1 MGGNYLKKRIII
13 LLAVISLV
21 FFVISYLLPQ
31 RIGGTDY
38 TGVYT
43 DAGLYGTQ
51 ENVEV
56 KKTGNIYTLRI
67 KPTIGDAEYVNVEFS
82 PDKPGEMVQIDDHS
96 RCRVYMFNNSM
107 CIQTYIQTYIMYEGD
122 YYDDTNGELEN
133 SYSLGGYELYSL
145 AYMVKMNS
153 TDRQNDNYMRYVL
166 RIAAVIIF
174 AVLSVILIFN
184 KIKAAPVIGMAV
196 MSAVILTGFV
206 YDFSVKLYEGRY
218 EAEDSITKSYL
229 NDLDDVN
236 RLYCMDIVKADRTG
250 NKYYIVMFNTSRSFP
265 DIYVAHTKDGELI
278 TDTEVEDGFADFNTY
293 RITRKF
299 GKYHMYWKV
308 GDEWFTMRIDKKYE
322 KGFAVR
328 HITEYL
334 AAGLLGIYFFIFI
347 KSYTKA
353 RKEKEEERR
362 YGIFGRYRCA
372 EVSHLNEIYED
383 FAKHLTENVAGT
395 EIIIMPDSFEIF
407 GNRYD
412 NVKYEFL
419 DSKKHYE
426 IPEIKG
432 KKTEI
437 KIVCG
442 DEIFYYVKTAKE
454 ILFGNTLNGN
464 VLLLIKALQEE
475 KTYGS

>member
-1 MGGNYLKKRIII
+1 MKKRIII
-13 LLAVISLV
+13 IISAVISLA

-67 KPTIGDAEYVNVEFS
+67 KPLTDDAEYVNVEFS

-322 KGFAVR
+322 KSFAVR

-347 KSYTKA
+347 KSSNKA
-353 RKEKEEERR
+353 RKEKEEEKQ
-362 YGIFGRYRCA
+362 YGIFGRYRCT

-383 FAKHLTENVAGT
+383 FAKHLTENVTGT

>member
-1 MGGNYLKKRIII
+1 MKKRIII
-13 LLAVISLV
+13 IISAVISLA

-43 DAGLYGTQ
+43 DVGLYRIQ
-51 ENVEV
+51 DDVEV
-56 KKTGNIYTLRI
+56 KKVGNIYILRI
-67 KPTIGDAEYVNVEFS
+67 KPPAGDDEYVNVEFS

-107 CIQTYIQTYIMYEGD
+107 CIQNYIMYYERD
-122 YYDDTNGELEN
+122 YYDDTNGEPDSGE
-133 SYSLGGYELYSL
+133 YEAYTS
-145 AYMVKMNS
+145 AYMVKTNS
-153 TDRQNDNYMRYVL
+153 TDRQTNNYMRYVL
-166 RIAAVIIF
+166 RIVAVIIF

-196 MSAVILTGFV
+196 MLAVIVTGFV

-218 EAEDSITKSYL
+218 EAEDSITKSYS
-229 NDLDDVN
+229 NDPDEVN
-236 RLYCMDIVKADRTG
+236 RLYCMDIVKADKTG
-250 NKYYIVMFNTSRSFP
+250 NKYYMVMFNTSRSFP
-265 DIYVAHTKDGELI
+265 DVYVAHTKDGELI
-278 TDTEVEDGFADFNTY
+278 TDTEVEEGFTDFNTY

-299 GKYHMYWKV
+299 GKYHMYWEY
-308 GDEWFTMRIDKKYE
+308 GDEWYKMRIDKKYE

-347 KSYTKA
+347 KSHTKA
-353 RKEKEEERR
+353 RKEKEEEKR
-362 YGIFGRYRCA
+362 YGIFGRYRCT
-372 EVSHLNEIYED
+372 EVSHLNEMYED

-412 NVKYEFL
+412 NVKYEFP
-419 DSKKHYE
+419 DSKKHCE

-442 DEIFYYVKTAKE
+442 DEIFYYMKTAKE

>member
-1 MGGNYLKKRIII
+1 MCYNNGKRPCRIQGCGRK
-13 LLAVISLV
+13 LFEEKDYNNISRNITC

-31 RIGGTDY
+31 RIGGIDY

-107 CIQTYIQTYIMYEGD
+107 CIQTYIQTYIMYQGD

-206 YDFSVKLYEGRY
+206 YDF
-218 EAEDSITKSYL
+218 
-229 NDLDDVN
+229 
-236 RLYCMDIVKADRTG
+236 
-250 NKYYIVMFNTSRSFP
+250 P
-265 DIYVAHTKDGELI
+265 
-278 TDTEVEDGFADFNTY
+278 
-293 RITRKF
+293 
-299 GKYHMYWKV
+299 
-308 GDEWFTMRIDKKYE
+308 
-322 KGFAVR
+322 
-328 HITEYL
+328 
-334 AAGLLGIYFFIFI
+334 
-347 KSYTKA
+347 
-353 RKEKEEERR
+353 
-362 YGIFGRYRCA
+362 
-372 EVSHLNEIYED
+372 
-383 FAKHLTENVAGT
+383 
-395 EIIIMPDSFEIF
+395 
-407 GNRYD
+407 
-412 NVKYEFL
+412 
-419 DSKKHYE
+419 
-426 IPEIKG
+426 
-432 KKTEI
+432 
-437 KIVCG
+437 
-442 DEIFYYVKTAKE
+442 
-454 ILFGNTLNGN
+454 
-464 VLLLIKALQEE
+464 
-475 KTYGS
+475 